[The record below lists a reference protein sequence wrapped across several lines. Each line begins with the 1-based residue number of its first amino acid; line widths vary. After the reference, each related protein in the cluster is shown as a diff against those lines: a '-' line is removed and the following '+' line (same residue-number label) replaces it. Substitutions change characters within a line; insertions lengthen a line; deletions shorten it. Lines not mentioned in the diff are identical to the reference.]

1 MKTRIISAA
10 VASALVIIVL
20 IFRLTIALP
29 IFIALAGSIAVF
41 EIFRAVGS
49 QVNIPF
55 FISSF
60 VFSIVTP
67 LAARGIIPVAFSSMV
82 YIYFALFAASLVL
95 KFNPEI
101 LPKIFITFVMVC
113 SVVFG
118 LSTAIVM
125 IDWQFG
131 MFYFLLAAFAA
142 FISDTGAYFVG
153 SAVGKTKLAPAVSP
167 KKTVEGAIGGF
178 ISAIIVCIA
187 FAYIYAAIF
196 CKNGETVRAL
206 PVIICTLLASAGG
219 MIGDLFA
226 SSVKRT
232 YNIKDYGNLMPG
244 HGGIMDRCD
253 SLAVSLPIV
262 MLFAQQVMLL
272 G

>member
-1 MKTRIISAA
+1 MRGRREDPQGPVLHAQHAHGGGVHRPRSIISAA

-67 LAARGIIPVAFSSMV
+67 FAARGIIPVAFSSMV

-113 SVVFG
+113 SVD
-118 LSTAIVM
+118 LTSSPPSSH
-125 IDWQFG
+125 
-131 MFYFLLAAFAA
+131 LAM
-142 FISDTGAYFVG
+142 
-153 SAVGKTKLAPAVSP
+153 AVPPESPA
-167 KKTVEGAIGGF
+167 
-178 ISAIIVCIA
+178 
-187 FAYIYAAIF
+187 
-196 CKNGETVRAL
+196 
-206 PVIICTLLASAGG
+206 
-219 MIGDLFA
+219 
-226 SSVKRT
+226 
-232 YNIKDYGNLMPG
+232 
-244 HGGIMDRCD
+244 
-253 SLAVSLPIV
+253 
-262 MLFAQQVMLL
+262 
-272 G
+272 

>member
-1 MKTRIISAA
+1 M
-10 VASALVIIVL
+10 
-20 IFRLTIALP
+20 
-29 IFIALAGSIAVF
+29 
-41 EIFRAVGS
+41 
-49 QVNIPF
+49 
-55 FISSF
+55 
-60 VFSIVTP
+60 
-67 LAARGIIPVAFSSMV
+67 
-82 YIYFALFAASLVL
+82 
-95 KFNPEI
+95 
-101 LPKIFITFVMVC
+101 
-113 SVVFG
+113 
-118 LSTAIVM
+118 
-125 IDWQFG
+125 
-131 MFYFLLAAFAA
+131 
-142 FISDTGAYFVG
+142 
-153 SAVGKTKLAPAVSP
+153 GKTKLAPVVSP

-178 ISAIIVCIA
+178 VSAIIVCIV

-196 CKNGETVRAL
+196 CKNGESVRIL
-206 PVIICTLLASAGG
+206 PVIICTLLASIGG